1 VHPRVI
7 IVGAAL
13 VILGLGAC
21 SKGTTAS
28 HSTSTT
34 SPSSTAATTA
44 PTIAPGPTTTTVAG
58 ATLAGQPN
66 ATSRSDL
73 GFQAG
78 YQETTVEAG
87 GRQLLATY
95 EPADDTPGTQ
105 VHCPAAAVTVGAT
118 FVCQVDANATSSID
132 EPLKVDTTDPLKLEF
147 AVIQPSDF
155 ICSAH
160 AAWVVQAMAA
170 AGMPCMSP
178 PTTTQGQG
186 GQGQG
191 GQGQGGQ
198 GQGQ

>member
-1 VHPRVI
+1 V
-7 IVGAAL
+7 A
-13 VILGLGAC
+13 LGLGAC
-21 SKGTTAS
+21 SKGTTVT
-28 HSTSTT
+28 STSTT
-34 SPSSTAATTA
+34 STPSSSTTTTGAT
-44 PTIAPGPTTTTVAG
+44 PTSGPGPTTTTAAG
-58 ATLAGQPN
+58 ATLAGPPT

-78 YQETTVEAG
+78 SQETTVEAG
-87 GRQLLATY
+87 GLQLLQTY

-118 FVCQVDANATSSID
+118 FVCQVDANATSHLD

-147 AVIQPSDF
+147 AVLQPSNF

-160 AAWVVQAMAA
+160 ATWVVQAMAA
-170 AGMPCMSP
+170 AGMPCMSS

-191 GQGQGGQ
+191 Q
-198 GQGQ
+198 

>member
-1 VHPRVI
+1 VHHRVI

-13 VILGLGAC
+13 VALGLGAC
-21 SKGTTAS
+21 SKGTTATNT
-28 HSTSTT
+28 TSTT
-34 SPSSTAATTA
+34 SPSTTTA
-44 PTIAPGPTTTTVAG
+44 QTIAPAATSTTVAG
-58 ATLAGQPN
+58 ATLAGQPT

-87 GRQLLATY
+87 GLQLLATY

-147 AVIQPSDF
+147 AVIQPSNF

-160 AAWVVQAMAA
+160 ATWVVQAMAA
-170 AGMPCMSP
+170 AGMPCTSS

-186 GQGQG
+186 GQG